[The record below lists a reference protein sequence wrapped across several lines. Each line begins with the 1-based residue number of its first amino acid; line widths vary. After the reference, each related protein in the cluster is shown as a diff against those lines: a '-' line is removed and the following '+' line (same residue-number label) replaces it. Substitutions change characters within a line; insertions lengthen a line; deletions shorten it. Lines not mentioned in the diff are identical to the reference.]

1 MHPPTSIK
9 GEHTPSP
16 NNTQE
21 SSNVRQQFV
30 VFALNMSWQ
39 LAVAVLVP
47 VLAGVELDKL
57 VGSTD
62 TFVFIGL
69 AIAAI
74 GSALVL
80 WRTMQAANRLP
91 VPKLTAEQKR
101 AIQKSYEEE
110 DEDTT
115 WSTMWT
121 DLVGKYA
128 FDFGFDRVTQDS
140 VNRVPKFKE
149 ARWVRDARQL
159 TLLTLEHF
167 LVRVEDYR
175 QLGKTAL
182 DAAK

>member
-1 MHPPTSIK
+1 MHAPTSIK

-110 DEDTT
+110 DE
-115 WSTMWT
+115 
-121 DLVGKYA
+121 
-128 FDFGFDRVTQDS
+128 
-140 VNRVPKFKE
+140 E
-149 ARWVRDARQL
+149 
-159 TLLTLEHF
+159 E
-167 LVRVEDYR
+167 
-175 QLGKTAL
+175 
-182 DAAK
+182 

>member
-1 MHPPTSIK
+1 MTIS
-9 GEHTPSP
+9 
-16 NNTQE
+16 QE
-21 SSNVRQQFV
+21 SEVRPLFIIDPSEPETAATV
-30 VFALNMSWQ
+30 TEELERYRGLMEGDPGMALRSLRRFMG
-39 LAVAVLVP
+39 AKTE
-47 VLAGVELDKL
+47 GED
-57 VGSTD
+57 
-62 TFVFIGL
+62 
-69 AIAAI
+69 AI
-74 GSALVL
+74 
-80 WRTMQAANRLP
+80 
-91 VPKLTAEQKR
+91 
-101 AIQKSYEEE
+101 E

-149 ARWVRDARQL
+149 ARRVRDARQL